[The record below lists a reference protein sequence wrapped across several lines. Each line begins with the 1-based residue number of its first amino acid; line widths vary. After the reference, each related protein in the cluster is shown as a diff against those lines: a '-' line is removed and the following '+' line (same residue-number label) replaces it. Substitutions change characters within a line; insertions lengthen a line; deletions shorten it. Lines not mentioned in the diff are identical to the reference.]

1 MRLAWGKISEKKLS
15 LLSLSQGTTPTLAST
30 LQCSSDTA
38 VSHPQ
43 PGTPGMS
50 RLQHCS
56 SSSIF
61 IKYLCCV
68 FCVECGGQGYIMV
81 QHGLAIVSL
90 CDAVWP
96 HNPDI
101 GSQIWDLLPA
111 TALCVGWREGR
122 GVQSSAKWVRSC
134 SGAGLG
140 SGD

>member
-1 MRLAWGKISEKKLS
+1 
-15 LLSLSQGTTPTLAST
+15 
-30 LQCSSDTA
+30 
-38 VSHPQ
+38 
-43 PGTPGMS
+43 
-50 RLQHCS
+50 
-56 SSSIF
+56 
-61 IKYLCCV
+61 
-68 FCVECGGQGYIMV
+68 MV

-140 SGD
+140 SGDYSWKQTFAKIEVSQSQRWPPREPSPG